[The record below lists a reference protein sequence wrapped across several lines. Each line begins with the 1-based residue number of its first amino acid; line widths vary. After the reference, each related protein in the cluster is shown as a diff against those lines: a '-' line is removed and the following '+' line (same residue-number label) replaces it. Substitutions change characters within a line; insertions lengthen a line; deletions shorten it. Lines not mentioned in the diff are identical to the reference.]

1 MEDFN
6 PDALSLEDQNT
17 FATLTRAL
25 QESLAEAERLR
36 AESERLS
43 ALRETLTAQ
52 LQSSSEAVALYRSE
66 GASNSKTDETQHVT
80 EVSGFDSKDREEEDE
95 DDDDEDEISPGL
107 GAELLPFIE
116 REMRGIAEQVARL
129 QRGELPPGVDP
140 SDPAAEAA
148 VVSALEKRLEMLTR
162 LDRLAQIE
170 RAISTAEA
178 TSIEVDDEEREDA
191 KAAVAALPD
200 RVELTNV
207 DGDKDAHDF
216 LSQQAMLAEK
226 EREVANLEAQVAALS
241 AHRDELNRLI
251 ETTSSRAINTNQSS
265 HNEVLPT
272 VSKISNDTNE
282 NLRTSSS
289 SGVSN
294 QTQDVDSD
302 VCDFSTL
309 DEDSQAIVVQA
320 RMQLLSSVLES
331 DTFDGIVKTS
341 IRTMSAPTAEAE
353 YRESL
358 SVSSLRAG
366 APAFMTIRSVLA
378 VIRSSIRIAA
388 ARVLQETT
396 HEIESIEDIIVHS
409 LFVSSFR
416 REVVRLLL
424 KGIPIA
430 NQLHDEED
438 SSKVDSTKTK
448 ERNGESSTS
457 AAQVR
462 QQSAD
467 EAGSSTDIPPN
478 DQSVASSSSSAKAK
492 PVVAAEPP
500 KPSPKSVIAAE
511 PPKPTPL
518 SAVVSVP
525 QQHSQGAIKNAHPPV
540 LPTAKS
546 TKRSETHTKTKSSA
560 SSGRTTKSATEYNNV
575 NSRIDRLAQPNQRYV
590 RSKLVLPSEVKA
602 TEEFMATANFYG
614 VKKDGSKLPFRV
626 WPKPQVKSKLA
637 PKREKPSPSKEAD
650 ERNRMAAQVLGRTSS
665 SSFNTTR
672 NEENFSYADLAMS
685 IEASI
690 ENGYVSQHYQNQ
702 FESSSE
708 HVRPPNPSASGITP
722 LEILAAGAPAGPPS
736 PRARPGWEIPTYT
749 GASAL
754 PQSRV
759 FDATSSSYR
768 VLTERKLHLQRVFPD
783 VEAHYSSLKSSVEAS
798 QVPRAKF
805 PAPFGGQDSGKPIP
819 LEVTSRTARTRSTS
833 PSHPAFAASST
844 FIYRPRSS
852 TGGSH
857 STLSEQGIA
866 PFDAAAILP
875 VKGDRRSRSSSL
887 TKSEAFGTTLAPR
900 RQGQD
905 GCRHTYI
912 HNVWHKSF
920 TTVSSIKQWARVAGN
935 TTTGQEPFKI
945 LHLARPPPPPS
956 SYWYSSSHAPGPVS
970 VDLPSNKH
978 FGSIASELYSVS
990 HGGSLT
996 TSRVESEPY
1005 LEKFT
1010 SRVAPDDFSSSLQKS
1025 QASAI
1030 AQSQVDARWGTWDM
1044 PPEVEAVLHGSAP
1057 VAVSEPQISPKSIE
1071 KFRPSQSFQS
1081 TTTTSTARSF
1091 SFTPTPSIAST
1102 STSSISTFLA
1112 APRVLVQAPAPA
1124 PATAP
1129 APPAPAPTSIKSPLP
1144 ARPSIDSFIVPSL
1157 SSLNSLKPQ
1166 LDIREIDGDEDSEDY
1181 VVAAITSARSA
1192 ISRHASSNSVTG
1204 QMTSPTVYDDD
1215 DELDD
1220 SSGWRK
1226 RQFGSTLGG
1235 LRPTLHVDEEEVGT
1249 QIMNEA
1255 DVYHDAHVQ
1264 ASITSAREKIA
1275 SFRIDPKLQSP
1286 DSSASAS
1293 ATTTTTTAFVENGV
1307 TFDRPSTSRKVP
1319 RPSADEF
1326 MSYVQ
1331 SPPMSVK
1338 SSISPSTSNSE
1349 DQWNIVKEDAK
1360 VSDESRGKMSFSSSS
1375 KAPLRASQMIGK
1387 ETNKEEVEVDEDVT
1401 DEALEMDEDVSLNS
1415 SYTAT
1420 IIDADKV
1427 IEEQRILVSN
1437 LKDILTSASVAGRK
1451 AATDNDDDDDDD
1463 DEVQLRTK
1471 HAQDERLRRHYE
1483 KLLQIGRAKPL
1494 R

>member
-1 MEDFN
+1 MEDFDPLLLN
-6 PDALSLEDQNT
+6 ERDQLT
-17 FATLTRAL
+17 FAQLTQAL
-25 QESLAEAERLR
+25 QESLAEANNLR

-43 ALRETLTAQ
+43 ALKETLTAQ
-52 LQSSSEAVALYRSE
+52 LQSSTEAMASFRSGGVAE
-66 GASNSKTDETQHVT
+66 EEEETQHVT
-80 EVSGFDSKDREEEDE
+80 EVSGFDSKDKEEEDKE
-95 DDDDEDEISPGL
+95 DEDNGPGL

-116 REMRGIAEQVARL
+116 REMRGIAEQVAKL
-129 QRGELPPGVDP
+129 QRGELPPGIDP
-140 SDPAAEAA
+140 SDPAAEAS

-170 RAISTAEA
+170 RAISSAEA
-178 TSIEVDDEEREDA
+178 TSFEVEDEDREDA
-191 KAAVAALPD
+191 RAAVAALPD
-200 RVELTNV
+200 HVELPTNV
-207 DGDKDAHDF
+207 VGIEEDDDL

-226 EREVANLEAQVAALS
+226 MQEVANLEAQVAALS
-241 AHRDELNRLI
+241 AHRDDLNRMI
-251 ETTSSRAINTNQSS
+251 ESTSTRAVNSAQTSQ
-265 HNEVLPT
+265 NEVLPPF
-272 VSKISNDTNE
+272 SKALGEKNESIS
-282 NLRTSSS
+282 TSSS
-289 SGVSN
+289 SDVSN
-294 QTQDVDSD
+294 KMRVVESD

-341 IRTMSAPTAEAE
+341 VRTMSAPTAEAE

-366 APAFMTIRSVLA
+366 APAFMTTRSVLA

-396 HEIESIEDIIVHS
+396 HEIKSIDDIISHPF
-409 LFVSSFR
+409 FVSSFR

-424 KGIPIA
+424 SGIPIA
-430 NQLHDEED
+430 SQLHNEEE
-438 SSKVDSTKTK
+438 SSNFDSTETVQK
-448 ERNGESSTS
+448 S
-457 AAQVR
+457 AAAEIR

-467 EAGSSTDIPPN
+467 EAGSVSSNNPPLGKL
-478 DQSVASSSSSAKAK
+478 SLASSVSSANLTPA
-492 PVVAAEPP
+492 
-500 KPSPKSVIAAE
+500 IAAV

-518 SAVVSVP
+518 SSVVSAS
-525 QQHSQGAIKNAHPPV
+525 QQNAQGVKKNIQPPV
-540 LPTAKS
+540 LPTALS
-546 TKRSETHTKTKSSA
+546 TKRTISNSKNKSST
-560 SSGRTTKSATEYNNV
+560 SSGRILKSASESINA

-602 TEEFMATANFYG
+602 TEEFMAAANFYG

-637 PKREKPSPSKEAD
+637 PTREKPSPSKEAD
-650 ERNRMAAQVLGRTSS
+650 ERNRIAAQVLGRTTST
-665 SSFNTTR
+665 SFNSTR

-685 IEASI
+685 FGASAT
-690 ENGYVSQHYQNQ
+690 ENVYISQHQQNQ
-702 FESSSE
+702 NHFE
-708 HVRPPNPSASGITP
+708 PSDRLRLPTQTGATSF
-722 LEILAAGAPAGPPS
+722 EILAAGTPAGPPS

-759 FDATSSSYR
+759 FDATSSSFR

-783 VEAHYSSLKSSVEAS
+783 VEAHYSSLRSSVEAS
-798 QVPRAKF
+798 QIPRAQF

-819 LEVTSRTARTRSTS
+819 LEVSSRTARTRSTS

-875 VKGDRRSRSSSL
+875 LKGDRRSRSSSL

-956 SYWYSSSHAPGPVS
+956 SYWYSSARAPGQVS
-970 VDLPSNKH
+970 AELPSNKH
-978 FGSIASELYSVS
+978 FGSVASELYSVS
-990 HGGSLT
+990 NGGALSS
-996 TSRVESEPY
+996 SRVEAEPF
-1005 LEKFT
+1005 LNTFT
-1010 SRVAPDDFSSSLQKS
+1010 SRVSHDDFSSSLHNS
-1025 QASAI
+1025 RASAV
-1030 AQSQVDARWGTWDM
+1030 AKSQVDARWGTWDM
-1044 PPEVEAVLHGSAP
+1044 PPEVEAVLNGSQIP
-1057 VAVSEPQISPKSIE
+1057 SSSIVPQLPPKSAE
-1071 KFRPSQSFQS
+1071 KLKPSQPSTQS
-1081 TTTTSTARSF
+1081 TATSASARSF
-1091 SFTPTPSIAST
+1091 SFTPTSST
-1102 STSSISTFLA
+1102 TSTTTSSISTFS
-1112 APRVLVQAPAPA
+1112 APRVIVPA
-1124 PATAP
+1124 
-1129 APPAPAPTSIKSPLP
+1129 PLP
-1144 ARPSIDSFIVPSL
+1144 ARPTSDSFVIPSL
-1157 SSLNSLKPQ
+1157 SSFNAFKPQ
-1166 LDIREIDGDEDSEDY
+1166 LDIRDIDGEEEPDDY

-1192 ISRHASSNSVTG
+1192 ISRHLSSNSITG
-1204 QMTSPTVYDDD
+1204 PMTSPTIYDDD
-1215 DELDD
+1215 DELGD

-1226 RQFGSTLGG
+1226 RQFGSFRDG
-1235 LRPTLHVDEEEVGT
+1235 LRPTLHVDEVEVGS
-1249 QIMNEA
+1249 QVMNEA
-1255 DVYHDAHVQ
+1255 EVYHDAHVQ

-1275 SFRIDPKLQSP
+1275 SFRIDPKPQSP
-1286 DSSASAS
+1286 DPSSSN
-1293 ATTTTTTAFVENGV
+1293 ATITENGV
-1307 TFDRPSTSRKVP
+1307 VFDRPSTSRKVP

-1326 MSYVQ
+1326 MSYVR
-1331 SPPMSVK
+1331 SPSVSVK
-1338 SSISPSTSNSE
+1338 SNVSPTTTNSD
-1349 DQWNIVKEDAK
+1349 DQWNVVKEDAK
-1360 VSDESRGKMSFSSSS
+1360 LSDASREGASSPS
-1375 KAPLRASQMIGK
+1375 KASLRAHVAEQQREEEE
-1387 ETNKEEVEVDEDVT
+1387 ET
-1401 DEALEMDEDVSLNS
+1401 DEDVSLDS
-1415 SYTAT
+1415 SFTAT
-1420 IIDADKV
+1420 IIDAEKV

-1437 LKDILTSASVAGRK
+1437 LKDILSSASVSDK
-1451 AATDNDDDDDDD
+1451 KNVKEDD
-1463 DEVQLRTK
+1463 DEEEDVEVHLRTK
-1471 HAQDERLRRHYE
+1471 PVQDERLRRHYE